1 MENLCDIEES
11 TLFIK
16 HTKMRTQVNN
26 LDLVKINN
34 IHSYKVTVKKWKVKA
49 WIGRRYI
56 CLTKEMY
63 LKYTKKNSTTAKKT
77 QLKYQQNI
85 SIGTS

>member
-34 IHSYKVTVKKWKVKA
+34 IHSYKVTVKK
-49 WIGRRYI
+49 
-56 CLTKEMY
+56 
-63 LKYTKKNSTTAKKT
+63 
-77 QLKYQQNI
+77 
-85 SIGTS
+85 